1 MSGAPPGLLRR
12 LERRRR
18 LVSSLCRWLESLR
31 ERLGRVSLVL
41 FGSYARG
48 DFNAWSDVDLILV
61 WEGFEGRPMAERWRL
76 VRGLVEELGEPVDLV
91 LWSPGEARKLL
102 GKPSWRRALTE
113 ACLVIGDDYGLFS
126 GWGCS
131 RAEC

>member
-18 LVSSLCRWLESLR
+18 LVSRLCSWLR
-31 ERLGRVSLVL
+31 ELRRRLGRVSLVL

-61 WEGFEGRPMAERWRL
+61 WEGFRDRSLAERWRL
-76 VRGLVEELGEPVDLV
+76 IRGLVEELGEPVDLV
-91 LWSPGEARKLL
+91 LWSPEEAGRLL
-102 GKPSWRRALTE
+102 EKPSWRRALAE
-113 ACLVIGDDYGLFS
+113 ACLLLADDYELFTGL
-126 GWGCS
+126 GCS
-131 RAEC
+131 RAGC